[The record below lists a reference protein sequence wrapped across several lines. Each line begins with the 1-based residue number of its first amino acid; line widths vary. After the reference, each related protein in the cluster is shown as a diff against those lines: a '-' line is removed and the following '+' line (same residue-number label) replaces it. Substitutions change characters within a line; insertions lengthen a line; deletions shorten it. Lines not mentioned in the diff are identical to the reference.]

1 MTSLKTIRLRLNLT
15 QRLALVFAGLLL
27 LCSGASAWMQV
38 LSSRM
43 HEQEVVQG
51 LSRDLAAH
59 IAAQAPLMDERG
71 PMPGAVRR
79 LFGQLMA
86 VNPSVEVYL
95 LDTDGR
101 VVEHAAPQGHTV
113 RERVDLDP
121 IRRFLAREA
130 LPITGDDPRSSAR
143 KVFSAAPLRVGDRD
157 AGFVYVVLLGEAHD
171 RLAGLDATGNALRV
185 ALWSIAMVA
194 LLCLAAGLIAF
205 GLITRP
211 LRRLA
216 EAVRRY
222 NIDDVAAVDGIN
234 NFNDTGG
241 TGVTSVTMAT
251 GNAKAPDLFM
261 DDGLPAGTQRDEIAV
276 LRAAFSQMATR
287 IGEQWRRL
295 SRQDEQRREMVTTI
309 SHDLR
314 TPLSSLH
321 GYLETLLLKDGQLDP
336 AQRRRYLEIA
346 IEQST
351 AVGGLARSLFE
362 LARLEQ
368 GFVEPQLESFQ
379 LTDLVQDVFQKFEL
393 VATQRQVT
401 LSARFD
407 EPVPAVEADLGL
419 IERVLTNLLDNAL
432 RHTPAGGQVQVTLE
446 RASPASVRVTLAD
459 TGPGIDP
466 ARRADLFQR
475 PFNVDGARRGGGLGL
490 RIVHRILALHGAEI
504 RLLEAPGA
512 AFEFALRQAP
522 GTALTPLTSLTP
534 APAAHR
540 A

>member
-1 MTSLKTIRLRLNLT
+1 MRWPLNLT

-27 LCSGASAWMQV
+27 LCSGASAWLQV
-38 LSSRM
+38 QSSRM

-51 LSRDLAAH
+51 LSRQLAAH

-95 LDTDGR
+95 LDRDGR
-101 VVEHAAPQGHTV
+101 IVEHAAPQGRLV

-121 IRRFLAREA
+121 VRRFLDRAP

-171 RLAGLDATGNALRV
+171 RLAGLDATGNALRA
-185 ALWSIAMVA
+185 ALWSIAIVA

-216 EAVRRY
+216 EAVRGY
-222 NIDDVAAVDGIN
+222 DIDAA
-234 NFNDTGG
+234 
-241 TGVTSVTMAT
+241 A
-251 GNAKAPDLFM
+251 APALLV
-261 DDGLPAGTQRDEIAV
+261 DDGSPVTAQRDEIAV

-287 IGEQWRRL
+287 LGEQWRRL

-321 GYLETLLLKDGQLDP
+321 GYLETLLLKDGQLDA

-368 GFVEPQLESFQ
+368 GFVEPQRETFQ

-393 VATQRQVT
+393 IAAQREVT
-401 LSARFD
+401 LSAQFD
-407 EPVPAVEADLGL
+407 DAVPPVEADLGL

-432 RHTPAGGQVQVTLE
+432 RHTPAGGE
-446 RASPASVRVTLAD
+446 VRVTLDRTVPATAEVTVPMPASTPAQVPAQMPAHVRVRIAD

-504 RLLEAPGA
+504 RLLDAPGA
-512 AFEFALRQAP
+512 AFEFTLPPAP
-522 GTALTPLTSLTP
+522 VAGLTPS
-534 APAAHR
+534 PAAHR
-540 A
+540 S